1 MSDRTVTSRS
11 ACFVAPAAFELPSKR
26 SPRRRGDAAGRAF
39 DFALAVLLIAF
50 TLPLLVAITLA
61 VRLQGDGSVICAH
74 QRVGRGGRLFR
85 CLKYRV
91 VSPDG
96 AVTRVGDFLR
106 QSGLDELPQLF
117 NVLRGEMSIVG
128 PRPITPAEVALY
140 GHRLG
145 LYCSIRPGITGL
157 RPLVGRDVASY
168 HRRVASDSV
177 YAGKKSLMLDV
188 KLLLRAIPTLIF

>member
-1 MSDRTVTSRS
+1 MSDRAVTSRG
-11 ACFVAPAAFELPSKR
+11 AYVGAPAAFELPSKR
-26 SPRRRGDAAGRAF
+26 SYRRRGDAAGRAF
-39 DFALAVLLIAF
+39 DLTLAVLLIAF
-50 TLPLLVAITLA
+50 TLPLLVAISLA
-61 VRLQGDGSVICAH
+61 VRLQSEGSIFSAH
-74 QRVGRGGRLFR
+74 QRVGRDGRLFR

-91 VSPDG
+91 VSSEG

-106 QSGLDELPQLF
+106 QSGLDEMPQLF

-128 PRPITPAEVALY
+128 PRPITAAEVALY

-145 LYCSIRPGITGL
+145 LYCSVRPGITGL
-157 RPLVGRDVASY
+157 RQLVGRDDGSY

-188 KLLLRAIPTLIF
+188 KLLLGAIPALLF